1 MYFSVK
7 SSVKIAG
14 KVYTPCICYPLSEFL
29 TPTVNKMVEEGKAV
43 IYKDKVFFQNG
54 KVLVKKPAVKEV
66 LTTEKKPSKKSKKE
80 EKLEP
85 EEFVKEVEEIVT
97 PDESEGF

>member
-14 KVYTPCICYPLSEFL
+14 KVYVPCICYALPDVLA
-29 TPTVNKMVEEGKAV
+29 PTVNKMVEEGKAV

-54 KVLVKKPAVKEV
+54 RVLVKKPKKI
-66 LTTEKKPSKKSKKE
+66 LITEEKPSKKSKKG

-85 EEFVKEVEEIVT
+85 EEFVEEVEGIVT
-97 PDESEGF
+97 TDESEGF

>member
-29 TPTVNKMVEEGKAV
+29 TPTVNKMVEEGKAE
-43 IYKDKVFFQNG
+43 IYKEKVFFQNG
-54 KVLVKKPAVKEV
+54 RVLVKKPKEI
-66 LTTEKKPSKKSKKE
+66 LMTEKKPSKKAKKE
-80 EKLEP
+80 EKVEP
-85 EEFVKEVEEIVT
+85 EEFVEEVEKIVT
-97 PDESEGF
+97 TDESEGF

>member
-7 SSVKIAG
+7 SSVRIAG

-54 KVLVKKPAVKEV
+54 RVLVKKPKET
-66 LTTEKKPSKKSKKE
+66 LITEKKPSKKSKKE
-80 EKLEP
+80 EKVES
-85 EEFVKEVEEIVT
+85 EDFVKEVEEIVT
-97 PDESEGF
+97 TDESEGF

>member
-14 KVYTPCICYPLSEFL
+14 KVYTPCICYSLPEVLV
-29 TPTVNKMVEEGKAV
+29 PTVNKMVAEDKAV
-43 IYKDKVFFQNG
+43 LYKDKVFFQNG

-66 LTTEKKPSKKSKKE
+66 LTTEKKPSKKAKKE

-85 EEFVKEVEEIVT
+85 EEFVEEVEGIVT
-97 PDESEGF
+97 TDESEGF

>member
-54 KVLVKKPAVKEV
+54 KVLVKKPKEI
-66 LTTEKKPSKKSKKE
+66 LTTEKKSSKKAKKE
-80 EKLEP
+80 EKVEP
-85 EEFVKEVEEIVT
+85 EEFVEEVEKIVT

>member
-29 TPTVNKMVEEGKAV
+29 TPTVNKMIEEGKAV

-54 KVLVKKPAVKEV
+54 KVLVKKPKEI
-66 LTTEKKPSKKSKKE
+66 LTTEKKSSKKAKKE
-80 EKLEP
+80 EKVEP
-85 EEFVKEVEEIVT
+85 EEFVEEVEKIVT

>member
-29 TPTVNKMVEEGKAV
+29 TPTINKMVEEGKAV

-54 KVLVKKPAVKEV
+54 RVLVEKPKEISI
-66 LTTEKKPSKKSKKE
+66 TEKKPSKKSKKE
-80 EKLEP
+80 EKVEP
-85 EEFVKEVEEIVT
+85 EDFVKEVEEIVT
-97 PDESEGF
+97 TDESEGF

>member
-14 KVYTPCICYPLSEFL
+14 KVYTPCICYPLTEFL
-29 TPTVNKMVEEGKAV
+29 TPTINKMVEEGKAV

-54 KVLVKKPAVKEV
+54 RVLVKKPKEI

-80 EKLEP
+80 EKVEP
-85 EEFVKEVEEIVT
+85 EDFVKEVEEVVT
-97 PDESEGF
+97 TDESEGF

>member
-29 TPTVNKMVEEGKAV
+29 TPTINKMVEEGKAV

-54 KVLVKKPAVKEV
+54 RVLVKKPKEI

-80 EKLEP
+80 EKVEP
-85 EEFVKEVEEIVT
+85 EDFVKEVEEIVT
-97 PDESEGF
+97 TDESEGF

>member
-54 KVLVKKPAVKEV
+54 RVLVKKSKEI

-85 EEFVKEVEEIVT
+85 EEFVEEVEKIVT

>member
-29 TPTVNKMVEEGKAV
+29 TPTINKMVEEGKAV
-43 IYKDKVFFQNG
+43 IYKDQVFFQNG
-54 KVLVKKPAVKEV
+54 RVLVKKPKEISI
-66 LTTEKKPSKKSKKE
+66 TEKKPSKKSKKE
-80 EKLEP
+80 
-85 EEFVKEVEEIVT
+85 
-97 PDESEGF
+97 